1 MYIFITGY
9 SANLCFTKDT
19 LSYETIIEV
28 LDEAYRNHY
37 DDMVLTH
44 GHLSIFKTNCIDK
57 LGEIQVEDCDEIKPF
72 IMNWNTDI
80 EPRVILPQTW

>member
-1 MYIFITGY
+1 
-9 SANLCFTKDT
+9 
-19 LSYETIIEV
+19 
-28 LDEAYRNHY
+28 
-37 DDMVLTH
+37 MVLTH

>member
-28 LDEAYRNHY
+28 LEEAYHNEY
-37 DDMVLTH
+37 DMLLSN
-44 GHLSIFKTNCIDK
+44 GHMSIFKIGCVEK
-57 LGEIQVEDCDEIKPF
+57 LGGIEVENCDEIKPF
-72 IMNWNTDI
+72 IINWNTDI